1 MEVEK
6 VTRFFPIN
14 GVMYSRTQYPLQ
26 NAFALTV
33 HKTQSLSLDN
43 ISLVLDNNLFSPGQA
58 YTAISRGRTLAKV
71 NIIQLDAAAFLV
83 DQNAVDECERLSFV
97 WNKHQEAIA
106 SRRRTS

>member
-1 MEVEK
+1 VEVEK

-14 GVMYSRTQYPLQ
+14 GVIYSQTQYPLQ
-26 NAFALTV
+26 NPFALTV

-43 ISLVLDNNLFSPGQA
+43 ISLVLDNNLFSLGQA
-58 YTAISRGRTLAKV
+58 YTAISRGCALAKV

-83 DQNAVDECERLSFV
+83 DKNAVEECERLSFI

-106 SRRRTS
+106 LRR